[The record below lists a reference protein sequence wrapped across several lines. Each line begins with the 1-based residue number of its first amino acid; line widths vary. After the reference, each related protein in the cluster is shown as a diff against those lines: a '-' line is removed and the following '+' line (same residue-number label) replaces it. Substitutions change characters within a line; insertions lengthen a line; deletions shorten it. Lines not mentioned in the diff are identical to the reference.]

1 VKVADLEDNM
11 DLSRI
16 AAPGERDFRRVE
28 KYRKAKAFLETLSD
42 GAGASPR

>member
-1 VKVADLEDNM
+1 VKLADLEDNM

-28 KYRKAKAFLETLSD
+28 KYRKARALLEQLI
-42 GAGASPR
+42 RE